1 MKDSPP
7 NFKFFD
13 KVDPK
18 LVLNIII
25 SLKKRKSPGIDGISN
40 KDLQNSAEFIISPLT
55 YIINQ
60 SLCKGLFPE
69 CLKTAKVIP
78 LFKKGDES
86 LCSNYRPISLL
97 SCFHKLFK
105 KVMQSRFLNFKR
117 YQHPIQISVWC

>member
-1 MKDSPP
+1 MPP
-7 NFKFFD
+7 NSMFFD

-18 LVLNIII
+18 QVLNIIN
-25 SLKKRKSPGIDGISN
+25 SLKSRKSPGIDGIPN
-40 KDLQNSAEFIISPLT
+40 KVLKMSAEFIISPLT

-60 SLCKGLFPE
+60 SLCKGVFPE

-97 SCFHKLFK
+97 SCFHKLFE
-105 KVMQSRFLNFKR
+105 KVMQSKLLEFLNDNN
-117 YQHPIQISVWC
+117 IL